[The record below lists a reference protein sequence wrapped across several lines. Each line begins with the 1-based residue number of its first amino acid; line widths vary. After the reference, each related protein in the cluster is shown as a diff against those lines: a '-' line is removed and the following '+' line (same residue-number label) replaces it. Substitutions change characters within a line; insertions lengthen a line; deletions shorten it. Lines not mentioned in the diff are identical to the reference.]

1 MKELNFFI
9 VDDDPFFSS
18 LIAKKLNN
26 IGYDKIEV
34 FNTGVECI
42 LNLKMKPSIV
52 LLDYQM
58 EKMNGMDILN
68 EIKRIDPSI
77 HVIMV
82 SSQEKVNIA
91 LKLIEN
97 GAYSYIQKSSN
108 DINQIDEIINRIEN
122 SSILSD
128 N

>member
-68 EIKRIDPSI
+68 EIKRIDPLI

>member
-18 LIAKKLNN
+18 LIVKKLNN

>member
-9 VDDDPFFSS
+9 VDDDLFFSS

-97 GAYSYIQKSSN
+97 DAYSYIQKRSN

>member
-9 VDDDPFFSS
+9 VDDDPYFSS

-26 IGYDKIEV
+26 IGYDKIEI

-42 LNLKMKPSIV
+42 LNLNMKPSII

-97 GAYSYIQKSSN
+97 GAISYIQKSSN
-108 DINQIDEIINRIEN
+108 DINQIDEIINRIE
-122 SSILSD
+122 SSSTL
-128 N
+128 